1 MQVQLT
7 QSLTA
12 LSPTTGQSG
21 SQTQTAAQTGSVTQ
35 NGNVG
40 SSNNSNDGKNGQQA
54 DATQVNDAVGKL
66 NEAVKNYPNG
76 SSLQFSVDPDSQ
88 THIVKV
94 IDSQTKDVIRQ
105 IPSEQAI
112 AIAKAIGQFEGLLI
126 KDKA

>member
-12 LSPTTGQSG
+12 LSPTSTSQSGGQS
-21 SQTQTAAQTGSVTQ
+21 QPAQTGSVTQ
-35 NGNVG
+35 SGSVG
-40 SSNNSNDGKNGQQA
+40 NNSTDSKNGQQ
-54 DATQVNDAVGKL
+54 DAAALNDAVGKL
-66 NEAVKNYPNG
+66 NEAVKNYANG
-76 SSLQFSVDPDSQ
+76 NSLQFSVDPDSQ

>member
-7 QSLTA
+7 QSLAA
-12 LSPTTGQSG
+12 LSPTSTSQSVGQS
-21 SQTQTAAQTGSVTQ
+21 QAAQTGSVTQ
-35 NGNVG
+35 SGSVGN
-40 SSNNSNDGKNGQQA
+40 NTDGKNGQQ
-54 DATQVNDAVGKL
+54 DAATLNDAVGKL
-66 NEAVKNYPNG
+66 NEAVKNYANG
-76 SSLQFSVDPDSQ
+76 NSLQFSVDPDSQ

>member
-7 QSLTA
+7 QSLAA
-12 LSPTTGQSG
+12 LSPTTNPSGGQSQ
-21 SQTQTAAQTGSVTQ
+21 SAQTGSVTQ
-35 NGNVG
+35 SGSVAN
-40 SSNNSNDGKNGQQA
+40 SSNSTDGKNGQQA
-54 DATQVNDAVGKL
+54 DATTLNDAVGKL
-66 NEAVKNYPNG
+66 NEAVKNYANG
-76 SSLQFSVDPDSQ
+76 NSLQFSVDPDSQ